1 MSPSEAPPLFTAKVE
16 PGDQQFDAWAN
27 QPLLLSAEQ
36 GGINWPSSCRNGACR
51 TCISQLDQGEVR
63 YQIEWPS
70 LSAEEKAEGYVLP
83 CVSFPCSD
91 LTLRLA

>member
-1 MSPSEAPPLFTAKVE
+1 MSPSEPPLFFTAKVN

-51 TCISQLDQGEVR
+51 TCISQLDEGAVR
-63 YQIEWPS
+63 YEIEWPS

-83 CVSFPCSD
+83 CVAFPCSD